1 MRTRVLQNFL
11 VASGLLAGLMT
22 FGCGSKEDDEGGGGS
37 GDGDGD
43 ASPPDEIDLGTGG
56 GSGDGDISG
65 DGDTSLNGEFD
76 GGSFVLTEEE
86 LDSISD
92 AACAGWQH
100 EGEVLPSTIQLV
112 IDVSSSMRETAPGTD
127 RSKWEVT
134 RDLLLE
140 GIVGVEGNG
149 LPGSVAVGALFYP
162 NQAGVEGSPEPQDVS
177 ECVNIDALVSAEPLG
192 GADGAHRAVV
202 RDVIA
207 NAVTEQWTPTH
218 DAYRYALNEGLLPSQ
233 IPGNK
238 FMLLITDGTPT
249 ISLDCMQQE
258 GEQGGVDPEPI
269 VDEIARAAE
278 LGIRTFLIG
287 SPGSEDNRGWM
298 SRAAVIGGT
307 APLGCNV
314 AGPVGEYCHMD
325 MTTAGDFTQALRDG
339 LARIAGVLTPCTYAY
354 PEAPPGQTI
363 DSNAINVIVK
373 KADGTTSLIVR
384 DDHGDCTEGWQ
395 FGDGNEVVLCPE
407 TCSDVQLEPTTTVE
421 LAFGCGS
428 VAVPVR

>member
-1 MRTRVLQNFL
+1 M
-11 VASGLLAGLMT
+11 SGLSAGLLSL
-22 FGCGSKEDDEGGGGS
+22 GCGSKEEGEGGGG
-37 GDGDGD
+37 DGDV
-43 ASPPDEIDLGTGG
+43 AEPDDIDLGTGG
-56 GSGDGDISG
+56 GNGDGDLSGDGDNN
-65 DGDTSLNGEFD
+65 LNGEFD
-76 GGSFVLTEEE
+76 GGSFVLTEDE
-86 LDSISD
+86 LAEISD

-112 IDVSSSMRETAPGTD
+112 IDVSSSMEQRAPGTS

-149 LPGSVAVGALFYP
+149 LPGSVAVGVLFYP
-162 NQAGVEGSPEPQDVS
+162 NQDGVEGTPEPQDVS
-177 ECVNIDALVSAEPLG
+177 ACVNVDELVAARPLG
-192 GADGAHRAVV
+192 GAGDEHRGLV
-202 RDVIA
+202 RSVIE

-218 DAYRYALNEGLLPSQ
+218 DAFRYALDDGLLPSQ
-233 IPGNK
+233 IAGNK
-238 FMLLITDGTPT
+238 FMLLITDGAPT
-249 ISLDCMQQE
+249 ISLECTQE
-258 GEQGGVDPEPI
+258 ERRGGEVEVDPEPI

-287 SPGSEDNRGWM
+287 SPGSENNRGWM

-314 AGPVGEYCHMD
+314 GGPVGEYCHMD
-325 MTTAGDFTQALRDG
+325 MTTADDFTQALRDG

-354 PEAPPGQTI
+354 PEAPPGQAI

-373 KADGTTSLIVR
+373 KSDGTSTLIVR
-384 DDHGDCTEGWQ
+384 DDQGGCTEGWQ
-395 FGDGNEVVLCPE
+395 FGEGNEIVLCPG

-428 VAVPVR
+428 IAVPVR

>member
-1 MRTRVLQNFL
+1 MRTRVLQSFL
-11 VASGLLAGLMT
+11 VVSGLSAGLLAI
-22 FGCGSKEDDEGGGGS
+22 GCGSKEDDKGGGGV
-37 GDGDGD
+37 GDGDD
-43 ASPPDEIDLGTGG
+43 MPPDDISLSTGG
-56 GSGDGDISG
+56 GSGDGDLSG
-65 DGDTSLNGEFD
+65 DGDSNPSGEFD
-76 GGSFVLTEEE
+76 GGSFVLTEDE
-86 LDSISD
+86 LADISD

-112 IDVSSSMRETAPGTD
+112 IDVSSSMEDPAPGTN

-149 LPGSVAVGALFYP
+149 LPGSVAVGLLFYP
-162 NQAGVEGSPEPQDVS
+162 NQDGVEGTPEPQDVS
-177 ECVNIDALVSAEPLG
+177 ACVNVDALVSARPLG
-192 GADGAHRAVV
+192 GAGDEHRGLV

-218 DAYRYALNEGLLPSQ
+218 DAFRYALDEGLLPSQ

-238 FMLLITDGTPT
+238 FMLLITDGAPT
-249 ISLDCMQQE
+249 ISLDCTQQE
-258 GEQGGVDPEPI
+258 GQGGGVDPEPI

-307 APLGCNV
+307 APVGCNV
-314 AGPVGEYCHMD
+314 SGPVGEYCHMD
-325 MTTAGDFTQALRDG
+325 MTTADDFTQALRDG
-339 LARIAGVLTPCTYAY
+339 LSRIAGVLTPCTYAY
-354 PEAPPGQTI
+354 PEAPPGQSI

-373 KADGTTSLIVR
+373 KADGTSTLIVR
-384 DDHGDCTEGWQ
+384 DDQGDCTEGWQ
-395 FGDGNEVVLCPE
+395 FGDANEVVLCPE

>member
-1 MRTRVLQNFL
+1 MRMRKSHIFL
-11 VASGLLAGLMT
+11 LASGLLACPGIVA
-22 FGCGSKEDDEGGGGS
+22 CGSEKDDDGGDGS

-43 ASPPDEIDLGTGG
+43 NSEEIELGTGG
-56 GSGDGDISG
+56 GTGDGDG
-65 DGDTSLNGEFD
+65 ALPGNGEFD
-76 GGSFVLTEEE
+76 GGSFVLTDEE
-86 LDSISD
+86 LASISD

-112 IDVSSSMRETAPGTD
+112 IDVSSSMRDRAPGTD

-149 LPGSVAVGALFYP
+149 LPGSVAVGVLFYP
-162 NQAGVEGSPEPQDVS
+162 NQSGVEGTPEPQDVS

-192 GADGAHRAVV
+192 TADGEHRDLV
-202 RDVIA
+202 RDVIES
-207 NAVTEQWTPTH
+207 AVTETWTPTH
-218 DAYRYALNEGLLPSQ
+218 DAFRYALNEGLLPSQ

-249 ISLDCMQQE
+249 ISLDCV
-258 GEQGGVDPEPI
+258 QGQGQGATGVDPEPI
-269 VDEIARAAE
+269 VDEIARAAG

-287 SPGSEDNRGWM
+287 SPGSEDNREWM
-298 SRAAVIGGT
+298 SRAAVLGGS
-307 APLGCNV
+307 APQGCNI

-325 MTTAGDFTQALRDG
+325 MTTADDFTQALREG
-339 LARIAGVLTPCTYAY
+339 LARIAGVLTPCTYSY
-354 PEAPPGQTI
+354 PEPPEGQTI
-363 DSNAINVIVK
+363 DDNQINVVVK
-373 KADGTTSLIVR
+373 KADGTSTLIVR
-384 DDHGDCTEGWQ
+384 DDQGECTEGWRL
-395 FGDGNEVVLCPE
+395 GDENEIELCPQ